1 MKTVEEKTFAVRF
14 MVAGTLD
21 RDELILKSPNIK
33 EARKYCTDW
42 ASFNFNQGV
51 KIHTLREI

>member
-42 ASFNFNQGV
+42 ASFTQGV